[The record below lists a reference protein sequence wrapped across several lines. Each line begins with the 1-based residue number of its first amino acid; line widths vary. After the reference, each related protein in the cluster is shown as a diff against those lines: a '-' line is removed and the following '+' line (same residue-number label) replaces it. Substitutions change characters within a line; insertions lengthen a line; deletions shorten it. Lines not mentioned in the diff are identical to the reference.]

1 MLEDINFMNKLK
13 LTATI
18 LCVITAIFAFSI
30 IVMGVI
36 FKDIWQVLAGVY
48 LQLYVMEVYE
58 NYTTKSTAEKLN
70 DKLVDA
76 LNNTINKK

>member
-1 MLEDINFMNKLK
+1 MNKLK

-18 LCVITAIFAFSI
+18 LCVVFAFSI

-58 NYTTKSTAEKLN
+58 NYTTKSQAEKLN

-76 LNNTINKK
+76 LNNTLYKK